1 MYLQELGGENSS
13 RLVLGGLL
21 ADLSAEHYSWVASGD
36 TRNPDAT
43 RVQERADAFL
53 ARLRTL
59 FDEAMILTL
68 PDTYTGATLEFLK
81 KSSYYRIGNSVQT
94 VGIGDWNSDSGARAI
109 IRRQLHRVRVVVANM
124 REYMKVYRPE
134 HSWLHAFTAFRLP
147 SPLAASAAGADP
159 PRRAEALA
167 SLHRICREASLPEQQ
182 TTDELLKLLPRAE
195 KFHREAACP
204 ASAAWGRASAEWPE
218 LQSARRIVE
227 LCIVWKTATGN
238 LERRFR
244 RVCEIRCPQRA
255 QLLDVTLETCV
266 VVEQAPPSKT
276 LQQDESLRSTYCQRV
291 LKMHRLMHGSGWAR
305 GSDSRSVVMLE

>member
-204 ASAAWGRASAEWPE
+204 ASVAWGACLCRVAGAPKCAPHRGTLHRLEDGDWQPGAALSPRLRDPMPPAGTVARRDARNLRGRGAGTAEQDAAAGRVPPQHVLPAGAEDASAYAWQWGGQEE
-218 LQSARRIVE
+218 
-227 LCIVWKTATGN
+227 ATH
-238 LERRFR
+238 
-244 RVCEIRCPQRA
+244 A
-255 QLLDVTLETCV
+255 
-266 VVEQAPPSKT
+266 AS
-276 LQQDESLRSTYCQRV
+276 
-291 LKMHRLMHGSGWAR
+291 
-305 GSDSRSVVMLE
+305 